1 MSVLLA
7 DRCGLTQSNFR
18 DLGQFMAPRDY
29 TIYTNDFHEYLL
41 EKYPTR
47 EFQITLSRGMKREM
61 HSQDSYKLGI
71 RYAPSLV
78 TIPHIYERKEYEFI
92 LRELDTYLRE
102 KVRYLRNVEKFLK
115 PQTAK
120 FIMRTLFSEIELNLS
135 LPPNV
140 QFNLFIGN
148 NVSNQELDDLL
159 EGGSYAYMYWAEFG
173 LAPEQSYENMEISD
187 EYLFHT
193 VFGEEFD
200 RFLAKEPF
208 LQLRRFYFNV
218 IAYSR
223 FCRNALRSSFYSE
236 YLEADMSFV
245 DFYDQIA
252 NYTQAQK
259 SSYQTIDS
267 WLNSPTGKMH
277 AFAKRMLRLLRIK
290 EVRKKR
296 SISSFKEILG
306 YKCRVQHLGKL
317 YQRNA
322 FWKLLK
328 SDLKYDRKSMEKIHA
343 FFVTENVVEGLE
355 IPREQVRKLVPKSE
369 IPSSTNRNTV
379 VFEYEPQHSKLYK
392 MIEAVKHGRQI
403 RIETYQN
410 IYELSMGKRIIEL
423 VDSVYE
429 EELSRYG
436 EALRSGKV
444 LNTHQTL
451 IRYAKASTYME
462 KLLCDYLNAFYDFVF
477 RNKSKEIGVGA
488 YIVSLLILPNL
499 PQEYLHQF
507 GVIDKKASPVV
518 SDLTHLPTVRRSID
532 RIISSEKNQVAC
544 FHQAPYLLGFFA
556 FVTPHNPKGTC
567 QDNTLLRVMELD
579 KVGKLMGIG
588 LSSGESR
595 PSVAS
600 HWFSIEDKDRAE
612 KLPESNTMLIT
623 HDNVTSTGNIG
634 TRNANLVSKKLMKS
648 DLQYISKS
656 NYQARANVFL
666 ALTMAHVYRHT
677 QHPDNIENG
686 IAFLRNEGKFAKKD
700 CGTQHS
706 FENTLL
712 EIIQCGKWVVPS
724 STSSTNEFRKT
735 FRYDFSKIKELFDRQ
750 MYEIMRSKLKRRQ
763 SASFGGKNRKP

>member
-7 DRCGLTQSNFR
+7 DRCGLTRSNFR

-47 EFQITLSRGMKREM
+47 EFRITLSIGMER
-61 HSQDSYKLGI
+61 DSYKVGI
-71 RYAPSLV
+71 RYDPSLV

-92 LRELDTYLRE
+92 LQELDTYLRE
-102 KVRYLRNVEKFLK
+102 KVRYLRNVQKFLK

-120 FIMRTLFSEIELNLS
+120 FIMRILFSEIELNIS

-159 EGGSYAYMYWAEFG
+159 EGGSYIYMYWAEFG
-173 LAPEQSYENMEISD
+173 LAPQQSYENMDISD

-200 RFLAKEPF
+200 RFLVKEPF

-223 FCRNALRSSFYSE
+223 FCRNTLRSTFYSE
-236 YLEADMSFV
+236 YFEADMSFV
-245 DFYDQIA
+245 DFYEHIA
-252 NYTQAQK
+252 NYTQTQK
-259 SSYQTIDS
+259 SSYKTLKS
-267 WLNSPTGKMH
+267 WLDSPMGSMH

-290 EVRKKR
+290 DVRKKR
-296 SISSFKEILG
+296 SISCFKEILG

-328 SDLKYDRKSMEKIHA
+328 SDLNYDRKSMEKLHA
-343 FFVTENVVEGLE
+343 FFVTNYDLEGLE
-355 IPREQVRKLVPKSE
+355 IPREQVRKLVPKKSE
-369 IPSSTNRNTV
+369 IPSSNDRKTA
-379 VFEYEPQHSKLYK
+379 VFEYEPQNSKLHA
-392 MIEAVKHGRQI
+392 MIQAVKHGRQI
-403 RIETYQN
+403 TIETYQN

-423 VDSVYE
+423 VDSIYE

-436 EALRSGKV
+436 EALRSGKI

-451 IRYAKASTYME
+451 IRYAKANNYPE
-462 KLLCDYLNAFYDFVF
+462 KLLCDYMNAFYDFVF

-488 YIVSLLILPNL
+488 YIISLLILPNL
-499 PQEYLHQF
+499 PQEYLHKF
-507 GVIDKKASPVV
+507 GVIDRKAPVLPDV
-518 SDLTHLPTVRRSID
+518 THLPRVRRSID
-532 RIISSEKNQVAC
+532 SIMSSDKKQVRC

-556 FVTPHNPKGTC
+556 FVTPDNPKGTC

-579 KVGKLMGIG
+579 KLGKLMGIG
-588 LSSGESR
+588 LSSGESL

-600 HWFSIEDKDRAE
+600 HWFTIEDKHHTE
-612 KLPESNTMLIT
+612 NLPESNIVLIT
-623 HDNVTSTGNIG
+623 HDNVTSTTNIG
-634 TRNANLVSKKLMKS
+634 THRSNRVSRNMSRS
-648 DLQYISKS
+648 DLQYISNS

-666 ALTMAHVYRHT
+666 ALSMAHVYRHT

-686 IAFLRNEGKFAKKD
+686 VAFLRGSRSRTRD

-712 EIIQCGKWVVPS
+712 EIIECAKWLVPS
-724 STSSTNEFRKT
+724 NTSTTDEFKKT
-735 FRYDFSKIKELFDRQ
+735 FRFDFSKIKEVFHRQ
-750 MYEIMRSKLKRRQ
+750 MRDMMRSKLKRRK
-763 SASFGGKNRKP
+763 SATFGGNRG